1 MTFCWQCAWVDQ
13 CPHWLVLSVA
23 VVLRGNLAQTLA
35 RRNQRVGGTLL
46 GCLLVVGLARLPVVP
61 WQGLVFLLAVGTA
74 HAFVVRRYWLAAAA
88 ATVMALLQAQLMHP
102 AGGLTV
108 AERVADTV
116 LGALS
121 AAAQRS
127 AAERRRAPQ
136 RTPAHSPG
144 AEAARPWP
152 AADGAPVA
160 GTPRP
165 GRVMGCQCWPRADR

>member
-1 MTFCWQCAWVDQ
+1 MRCPPALVGAERGGGAARQSCAN
-13 CPHWLVLSVA
+13 PGA
-23 VVLRGNLAQTLA
+23 AQSTGRWHA
-35 RRNQRVGGTLL
+35 
-46 GCLLVVGLARLPVVP
+46 VGLPFGGGLGPPAGSTVARAGV
-61 WQGLVFLLAVGTA
+61 LLAVGTA
-74 HAFVVRRYWLAAAA
+74 RALVVRRYWLAAAA
-88 ATVMALLQAQLMHP
+88 AAATVMVLLQAQLMHP

-160 GTPRP
+160 GSPRL
-165 GRVMGCQCWPRADR
+165 GRVMGCQCLPRADR